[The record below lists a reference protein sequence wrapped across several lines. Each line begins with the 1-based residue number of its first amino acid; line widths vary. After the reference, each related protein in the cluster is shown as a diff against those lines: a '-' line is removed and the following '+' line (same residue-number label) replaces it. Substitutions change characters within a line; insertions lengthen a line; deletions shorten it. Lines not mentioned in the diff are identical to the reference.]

1 MADCCFG
8 GDFGGGWLG
17 WGAQLTQLTR
27 YVNVFARLH
36 FVVSAAWN
44 FSDFVLAE
52 QMFMGC
58 GLTSF

>member
-1 MADCCFG
+1 MAIL
-8 GDFGGGWLG
+8 GGGWLG
-17 WGAQLTQLTR
+17 WGAQLTQLSR

-44 FSDFVLAE
+44 FSVFVLAE
-52 QMFMGC
+52 QMFMGY